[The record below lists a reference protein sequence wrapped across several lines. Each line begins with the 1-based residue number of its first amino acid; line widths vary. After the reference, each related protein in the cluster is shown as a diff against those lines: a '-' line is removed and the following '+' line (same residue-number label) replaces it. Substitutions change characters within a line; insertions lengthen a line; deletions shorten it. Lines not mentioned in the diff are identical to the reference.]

1 MFVIE
6 SELAGYNAARGD
18 FDAEFDNAMEVYLND
33 IEVDGRMYEI
43 VNNGENK
50 LQLYKNL
57 PDEKEEN
64 EELIAQLSVAML
76 EIYKR
81 KLRARS
87 KRKR

>member
-1 MFVIE
+1 MLILKL
-6 SELAGYNAARGD
+6 ELAGYNAARGD
-18 FDAEFDNAMEVYLND
+18 FDAEFENGIEVYLND
-33 IEVDGRMYEI
+33 IEVDERMYEI

-50 LQLYKNL
+50 RQSYKNL
-57 PDEKEEN
+57 LDEQEEN

-81 KLRARS
+81 KLRARN

>member
-1 MFVIE
+1 MFVIK

-18 FDAEFDNAMEVYLND
+18 FDAEFDNGIEVYLND
-33 IEVDGRMYEI
+33 IEVDERMYEI

-50 LQLYKNL
+50 MQLYKNIS
-57 PDEKEEN
+57 DEKEEN